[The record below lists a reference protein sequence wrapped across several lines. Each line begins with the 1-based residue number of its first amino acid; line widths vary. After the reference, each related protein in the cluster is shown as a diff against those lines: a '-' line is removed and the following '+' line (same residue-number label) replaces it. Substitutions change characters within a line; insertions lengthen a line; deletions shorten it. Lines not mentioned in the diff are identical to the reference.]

1 MTEQRTFQQW
11 IKQRRKDFDL
21 TQKDL
26 AESVGCSITTIRKF
40 EANARRP
47 SKQMAELLAHA
58 LAIPSRERARFYA
71 AARGIR
77 PWQPPNDRAL
87 TNIGLEL
94 SPFIGRKQ
102 ETEQILA
109 RLNDDGCR
117 LLTLVG
123 PGGIGKTR
131 LAAHA
136 ARIALPLFSDGVYV
150 VPLASLDDE
159 GHIVAAIAEA
169 IGFKFLEQGNHQ
181 AQLLDYLMDKHLLL
195 LMDNYEHLLKGAEL
209 LTQMLTH
216 CGDLKIM
223 VTSWEQ
229 LHSREEW
236 IVQVGGL
243 SYPVQDTPVQDIDS
257 LIDCFDAVRLFVQAA
272 TRTQPTFSLQ
282 DNVQPVIRIC
292 QLVSGIPLGIE
303 IAAGW
308 LSTIDCDEIAAF
320 ITQDFD
326 FLQTGT
332 RNVPTRHQSLRAIF
346 QRSWMLLPDTER
358 AAFIKLSIFRTGFT
372 LEAAQYVADASPLSL
387 KRLVEKSLIQ
397 LRSDGRYTIHEYLR
411 QYAFKELEMSGLL
424 PEIKALFVRY
434 YVSMARQAEEPLKTA
449 ERMKWVNRLNA
460 ELDHLRLL
468 RQWCNSGDVSSDDEM
483 TLLGDLWIYWSWYF
497 RNLNEL
503 AEWGDEALRRVGSI
517 RNARSLMGCWAIG
530 STSTLQ
536 GRHAYGLPIVTEAVA
551 VARERGDRC
560 SLGFLLAGV
569 GIAQNIL
576 GDTESSLEAL
586 EESVALVREM
596 SQDWFLP
603 IALAGLAN
611 TLLVVGDL
619 DRASREF
626 TEALQI
632 AEQYGHVWEIGLVLY
647 FASHCAFLEGDFG
660 RAQQQIQRAISI
672 HTNTDHLW
680 SLANLLNVQGHLHR
694 LEGDLDS
701 AEAAFEQCI
710 DIYRYLGNRRNV
722 ANVLISL
729 GKLAHAKNEYQMSNN
744 LLVDAIQLAYSVEHS
759 AGVRNGLAALGEL
772 YLEQGYIEQ
781 AAILLG
787 ASEKLC
793 VDLYDTLH
801 AHLLFETAYDYS
813 IARNAVMQ
821 AGYIESWARGV
832 ELTSESLLAYI
843 LEHITEMRWI

>member
-11 IKQRRKDFDL
+11 IKQRRKDLDL
-21 TQKDL
+21 TQRDL
-26 AESVGCSITTIRKF
+26 AQSVGCSVTTIRKF
-40 EANARRP
+40 EVNARRP
-47 SKQMAELLAHA
+47 SKQMAELLAQA
-58 LAIPSRERARFYA
+58 LAIPARDRARFYA

-77 PWQPPNDRAL
+77 SWQPSNERTL
-87 TNIGLEL
+87 TNLELEL

-109 RLNDDGCR
+109 RINDDRCR

-123 PGGIGKTR
+123 PGGMGKTR

-136 ARIALPLFSDGVYV
+136 ARMALPSFSDGVYL

-159 GHIVAAIAEA
+159 GHIVAAIASA
-169 IGFKFLEQGNHQ
+169 IGFKFLEQGDLH
-181 AQLLDYLMDKHLLL
+181 AQLIDYLKDKQLLL
-195 LMDNYEHLLKGAEL
+195 LMDNYEHLLKGADL
-209 LTQMLTH
+209 VTRLLTH
-216 CGDLKIM
+216 CADLKVT

-229 LHSREEW
+229 LHLREEW

-243 SYPVQDTPVQDIDS
+243 SYPDQDIAVQDPAG
-257 LIDCFDAVRLFVQAA
+257 LDCYDAVQLFVQVA
-272 TRTQPTFSLQ
+272 TRTQPAFSLQ
-282 DNVQPVIRIC
+282 DNIQAVLRIC
-292 QLVSGIPLGIE
+292 RLVSGIPLGIE

-308 LSTIDCDEIAAF
+308 LSTIDCNEIAAF

-326 FLQTGT
+326 FLETGT

-346 QRSWMLLPDTER
+346 QRSWKLLPDTER
-358 AAFIKLSIFRTGFT
+358 AAFMKLSIFRAGFT
-372 LEAAQYVADASPLSL
+372 LEAARYAAGAPPHIL

-397 LRSDGRYTIHEYLR
+397 LRADGRYTIHEYLR
-411 QYAFKELEMSGLL
+411 QYAYKELEISGML
-424 PEIKALFVRY
+424 PETKALFVRY
-434 YVSMARQAEEPLKTA
+434 YVSMAREAEEPLKTA
-449 ERMKWVNRLNA
+449 ERMTWINRLNA
-460 ELDHLRLL
+460 ELDHLRML
-468 RQWCNSGDVSSDDEM
+468 RQWCNSGDISSDDEM
-483 TLLGDLWIYWSWYF
+483 ALLGSLWIYWSWYF

-503 AEWGDEALRRVGSI
+503 ADWGEDALRRAGSI
-517 RNARSLMGCWAIG
+517 RNTKSLMSCWAIG

-536 GRHAYGLPIVTEAVA
+536 GRHSYGLPIVTEAA
-551 VARERGDRC
+551 AIARERGDRC
-560 SLGFLLAGV
+560 SLGFLLTGV

-596 SQDWFLP
+596 KQDWFLP
-603 IALAGLAN
+603 IALAGLSN
-611 TLLVVGDL
+611 TLLVIGDL
-619 DRASREF
+619 ERASRGF

-660 RAQQQIQRAISI
+660 KAQQQIQRAISI
-672 HTNTDHLW
+672 QRNTDHLW
-680 SLANLLNVQGHLHR
+680 SLANLYYVQGHLHR
-694 LEGDLDS
+694 LEGDLES
-701 AEAAFEQCI
+701 AEAAFEECV

-729 GKLAHAKNEYQMSNN
+729 GRLAHAKNEYELSCN
-744 LLVDAIQLAYSVEHS
+744 LLIDAIQLAQQVEHS
-759 AGVRNGLAALGEL
+759 TALRNGLAALGEV
-772 YLEQGYIEQ
+772 YLERGHIEQ

-801 AHLLFETAYDYS
+801 AHVLFETAYDYS
-813 IARNAVMQ
+813 TARNAVIQ
-821 AGYIESWARGV
+821 AGYIESWANGAKF
-832 ELTSESLLAYI
+832 TSKSLAAY
-843 LEHITEMRWI
+843 LSEHVAEARLV